1 MLISL
6 IDTAINVLF
15 FCVILLTNKIV
26 DIDKIMM
33 SPCPVSRS
41 VTTKK
46 KDHPKY
52 KWKLNRKQHESTQY

>member
-1 MLISL
+1 MSC
-6 IDTAINVLF
+6 
-15 FCVILLTNKIV
+15 FCVIILTNEIV

-46 KDHPKY
+46 DHPES
-52 KWKLNRKQHESTQY
+52 KWKLNCKQHDSHCLW

>member
-1 MLISL
+1 MSC
-6 IDTAINVLF
+6 
-15 FCVILLTNKIV
+15 FCVIILTNEIV

-46 KDHPKY
+46 KDHPES
-52 KWKLNRKQHESTQY
+52 KWKLNCKQHDSHCLW